1 MGEALAAMSVVEFDL
16 LLCQLPFSGIDDLL
30 GVAREKHGARTTMV
44 MRQKN
49 TDREGSSAD
58 HWPVKP
64 ARWDILDRMKV
75 LVVRKRGPARGFL
88 ARREELCAR

>member
-1 MGEALAAMSVVEFDL
+1 MSVVEFDL

-30 GVAREKHGARTTMV
+30 GVAREKHGARVTMV
-44 MRQKN
+44 LRKKASD
-49 TDREGSSAD
+49 TEGREAD
-58 HWPVKP
+58 CRLVLP